1 MGHLPRGG
9 GPGAC
14 ACSAELDAMST
25 DADIDPRLTPAI
37 VHRILVVED
46 DVETAVFLKS
56 FLERE
61 KYDVTI
67 AKDAGQAHSIFAMK
81 KPDFVILDL
90 ILPGESGFEVCERLK
105 TLEKFVPVLVL
116 SAIEL
121 EDSKILATKVGA
133 DAYMTKPF
141 DPDELLAQIKQTA
154 QEVWLRSR
162 AEHSESDD
170 NKPVRFSCKCGKR
183 FKVARLHR
191 GKTLTCPNCGEPVL
205 VPRHD

>member
-1 MGHLPRGG
+1 
-9 GPGAC
+9 
-14 ACSAELDAMST
+14 MST
-25 DADIDPRLTPAI
+25 DADIDPRMTQAI
-37 VHRILVVED
+37 VHRLLVVED
-46 DVETAVFLKS
+46 DVETAVFLKAL
-56 FLERE
+56 LERE
-61 KYDVTI
+61 KYEVTI

-105 TLEKFVPVLVL
+105 TLEKFVPVLIL

-141 DPDELLAQIKQTA
+141 DPDELLAQIKQTS

-162 AEHSESDD
+162 AERSESDD
-170 NKPVRFSCKCGKR
+170 NKPVRFACKCGKR

>member
-1 MGHLPRGG
+1 
-9 GPGAC
+9 
-14 ACSAELDAMST
+14 MST
-25 DADIDPRLTPAI
+25 DADIDPRMTPVI

-46 DVETAVFLKS
+46 DPETAAFLKTL
-56 FLERE
+56 LERE

-67 AKDAGQAHSIFAMK
+67 AKEGGQAHSMFVMK

-105 TLEKFVPVLVL
+105 TMERFVPVLIL
-116 SAIEL
+116 TAIEL
-121 EDSKILATKVGA
+121 EDAKNLAARVGA

-141 DPDELLAQIKQTA
+141 DPEELLLQIRQTA
-154 QEVWLRSR
+154 QEVWIRSR
-162 AEHSESDD
+162 AEGSDAD
-170 NKPVRFSCKCGKR
+170 EHKPVRFACKCGKR
-183 FKVARLHR
+183 FKVARQHR